1 MRYRLI
7 DTLRGFSLVSM
18 MLFHA
23 CWDLVYL
30 YGADWPWYKQT
41 PGYLWQQSICWVF
54 ILLSGFCMGL
64 KQDKAGVTS
73 YKRGLTVLFA
83 GILVTVA
90 TLLFMPESPIIF
102 GVLFFLGTA
111 MLLTAAL
118 LPLLQKVSG
127 ETGLLAGSVSFF
139 LLRNINQG
147 NLGFESFI
155 LYELPGKLYDLGLPA
170 TFLGFQDKNFVS
182 ADYFS
187 LLPWYFLFLAGYFL
201 CRCLLQ
207 KKATQ
212 EDAAAT
218 ETGKLSVLP
227 GWFQAG
233 ISPLEFLGK
242 HSLLVYLLHQPVIL
256 LALSLVLKR

>member
-1 MRYRLI
+1 
-7 DTLRGFSLVSM
+7 
-18 MLFHA
+18 
-23 CWDLVYL
+23 
-30 YGADWPWYKQT
+30 
-41 PGYLWQQSICWVF
+41 
-54 ILLSGFCMGL
+54 
-64 KQDKAGVTS
+64 
-73 YKRGLTVLFA
+73 
-83 GILVTVA
+83 
-90 TLLFMPESPIIF
+90 
-102 GVLFFLGTA
+102 
-111 MLLTAAL
+111 MLLTAVL

-127 ETGLLAGSVSFF
+127 EIGLLAGSISFF
-139 LLRNINQG
+139 LLRNVNQG

-155 LYELPGKLYDLGLPA
+155 LYELPGKLYELGLPA

-218 ETGKLSVLP
+218 ETEKPSVLP
-227 GWFQAG
+227 VWFQAG
-233 ISPLEFLGK
+233 IPQLEFLGK